1 MLHSVCYF
9 VIYSVNSIYEDKQ
22 IGGISPQTKRV
33 FLKIKDD
40 CYQKDFF
47 LYLKSINDIV
57 SVSTKKKLAP
67 TNKTIIF
74 NEQTIV
80 FNKQTNRF
88 STKLFLILESIVFV
102 SKLWLFDFVLRIKS
116 FKLFYFAYKLQIVL
130 FCSKTKKRSFF

>member
-80 FNKQTNRF
+80 FNFLTN
-88 STKLFLILESIVFV
+88 KPIVFQQNFF
-102 SKLWLFDFVLRIKS
+102 LNFRIYRFR
-116 FKLFYFAYKLQIVL
+116 FKTMVV
-130 FCSKTKKRSFF
+130 

>member
-57 SVSTKKKLAP
+57 SVSTNKKISSHKQNDNLKKNHRFQQQK
-67 TNKTIIF
+67 TTIINLALAKLLITFF
-74 NEQTIV
+74 N
-80 FNKQTNRF
+80 F
-88 STKLFLILESIVFV
+88 
-102 SKLWLFDFVLRIKS
+102 
-116 FKLFYFAYKLQIVL
+116 
-130 FCSKTKKRSFF
+130 